1 MITLHS
7 NLILS
12 VNDDEAARYVV
23 RRILE
28 RNGYRV
34 REAASGLEALA
45 AVRDE
50 RPALVVLDV
59 QLPDISGLEVCR
71 RLKANPAT
79 SNIPVLQTS
88 ATFVSADRKVEGL
101 DSGADGYL
109 AQPIEPPE
117 LLATVR
123 ALLRANVAEQQVREA
138 ASDWQRTFD
147 ALVEAILV
155 VDGDGVVTRV
165 NKAARG
171 MASREELVG
180 HSIEDVMTQLIG
192 GSRVDWLHAARH
204 GSARES
210 TVVPVGEK
218 WIELSVDPVVGGVG
232 SDRFVVVLSDVSA
245 QRRLIEHERRR
256 AAELAEAN
264 ARKDEFLAM
273 LAHELRNPLN
283 AISTANALS
292 SRLPENDARQQWVRD
307 TITRQS
313 GQLSRMVEDLLE
325 VARIARG
332 RVQIQSQQVDLKRVL
347 SDAVDASKPATE
359 SRRHRVRV
367 TLPDEPL
374 PITGDPLRL
383 EQVFVNV
390 INNAAKYSEAGS
402 DIDVVCERHGER
414 ASVRVIDRGVG
425 VPHQYLEAIFEPFM
439 QVDQS
444 LARTLGGIGVGLT
457 LARGLVEQHRGTIRA
472 DSEGPGRGTTITI
485 ELPLGAQDE
494 AEVATHATNG
504 GGTEMD
510 ALSVL
515 VIDDNQESADLLRSL
530 LETRRHT
537 VQVANDGPSGL
548 DAALTLCPDVALI
561 DIGLPGIDGYQVAA
575 SLRASQQ
582 RDMFLIAI
590 TGYGRPEDRAR
601 ALESGFDHYI
611 VKPLRID
618 ELERVLGRVHKEAS

>member
-1 MITLHS
+1 VITLHS